1 MRQWL
6 DGFNAGWI
14 EFDREGAAARKGTI
28 TIDQA
33 IAALVGKEAAD
44 GACHTQVSCRRAEL
58 NDNEPMELDTSPLT
72 FLTGEYTP

>member
-44 GACHTQVSCRRAEL
+44 GACHKIKLQQPTLSTVSR
-58 NDNEPMELDTSPLT
+58 TSA
-72 FLTGEYTP
+72 GR